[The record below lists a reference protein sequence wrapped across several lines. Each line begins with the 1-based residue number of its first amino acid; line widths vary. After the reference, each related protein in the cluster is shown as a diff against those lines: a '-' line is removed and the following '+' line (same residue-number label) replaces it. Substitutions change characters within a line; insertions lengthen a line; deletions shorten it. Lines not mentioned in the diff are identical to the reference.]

1 MEREA
6 REKVSR
12 VEAKS
17 TTTLAS
23 ARKEIESLVRK
34 ITLLEGE
41 HAEVRWAHEVAEE
54 TTCGQSNAAADAK
67 RRWEESERGCQ
78 EQLEELTLL
87 QARGSKLYHTKRGCW
102 EQLEELTLLHLS
114 ITYQRGCGSL
124 LSATLRWPEFTLVRS
139 PNETFRVEVV
149 DELVAKFQKLDERC
163 SWYEQ
168 PSMRIYDLLIGPP
181 SSWSRLAGRLDK
193 ATEQL
198 GVELATWREVNAE
211 LEALRALAT
220 WVQDLVQD
228 RADGSSSLAASMSMA
243 TALLEGHV
251 DAIIANVVHWQTQS
265 MLVTTLSHLPELE
278 AELELLR
285 SSYNTALM
293 EDQVDALW
301 ILARPTSN

>member
-1 MEREA
+1 
-6 REKVSR
+6 
-12 VEAKS
+12 
-17 TTTLAS
+17 
-23 ARKEIESLVRK
+23 
-34 ITLLEGE
+34 
-41 HAEVRWAHEVAEE
+41 
-54 TTCGQSNAAADAK
+54 
-67 RRWEESERGCQ
+67 
-78 EQLEELTLL
+78 LEELTLL

-114 ITYQRGCGSL
+114 ITFQRGCGSL
-124 LSATLRWPEFTLVRS
+124 LSTTLRWPEFTLVRS
-139 PNETFRVEVV
+139 PNETFQVEVV
-149 DELVAKFQKLDERC
+149 DELVAKFQKLDERR

-193 ATEQL
+193 AIEQL

-228 RADGSSSLAASMSMA
+228 WADGSSSLAASMSMA

-301 ILARPTSN
+301 ILARRTSN

>member
-1 MEREA
+1 
-6 REKVSR
+6 
-12 VEAKS
+12 
-17 TTTLAS
+17 
-23 ARKEIESLVRK
+23 
-34 ITLLEGE
+34 
-41 HAEVRWAHEVAEE
+41 
-54 TTCGQSNAAADAK
+54 
-67 RRWEESERGCQ
+67 
-78 EQLEELTLL
+78 
-87 QARGSKLYHTKRGCW
+87 
-102 EQLEELTLLHLS
+102 
-114 ITYQRGCGSL
+114 
-124 LSATLRWPEFTLVRS
+124 
-139 PNETFRVEVV
+139 
-149 DELVAKFQKLDERC
+149 
-163 SWYEQ
+163 
-168 PSMRIYDLLIGPP
+168 
-181 SSWSRLAGRLDK
+181 LAGRLDK

-228 RADGSSSLAASMSMA
+228 WADGSSSLAASMSMA

-301 ILARPTSN
+301 ILARRTSN